1 MGENLIEN
9 GDPEASV
16 TAPAGT
22 LSRESFVQQQDER
35 VNAASGNVEMKSN
48 LDKMIDSV
56 LQPILEKQEER
67 MNEFISKLTSRLD
80 SGAKDSNDSCSKGS
94 EAEGGIVM

>member
-1 MGENLIEN
+1 
-9 GDPEASV
+9 
-16 TAPAGT
+16 
-22 LSRESFVQQQDER
+22 
-35 VNAASGNVEMKSN
+35 MKSD

-67 MNEFISKLTSRLD
+67 MNEFISKLTFRLD

-94 EAEGGIVM
+94 EAEGDIVM